1 MELYHEVAIGSP
13 QNRGLL
19 IPQDQVIDVI
29 LEHGNS
35 RAVYKSL
42 YLYDEE
48 GREYHKLRKTFKD
61 FLGKRYIGNV
71 LIDIDRGENTNEYT
85 LNKTKSVLFELEELG
100 VQKRSYHVYFSGTGY
115 HIIISGEVFNFPEG
129 TSDLPFIVKETM
141 NNLFSDI
148 DLAVYNRT
156 SIYRCANTLN
166 QKSDLYKV
174 LIDNKKIDN
183 LNSDQIM
190 IYAEKPLFSDVEP
203 IWGDGEL
210 EDKVITEVPK
220 VRVMESNAEPR
231 NIVPCVQKMY
241 KLGPEEGSRNNTLM
255 RIASHF
261 FRHGIPSE
269 AAKAALLH
277 WNNGQLRNDV
287 IIKKVEDTYRG
298 GYKYGCK
305 DVLMAKHCQTHCIH
319 YKRKDYLID
328 VKNSEDLQLEL
339 EERLETDF
347 SGRTIDLS
355 RSLGV
360 YDKDATIYPGEL
372 VTIFGST
379 GANKTALA
387 QNIVLGYN
395 AMDDQIVKEK
405 QIPTLFLSL
414 ELSGF
419 VMHRRNLQIV
429 SGADKDAVSHNY
441 KSLYNFHKEEL
452 SHIIMQSVSPTIPQ
466 IQEKIKQLQP
476 KCVVIDYIDLVD
488 VPFNRRGEYEKL
500 NFISHSLS
508 NIAVNEDII
517 IIQISQVSRDYSRN
531 QIMDLYAAK
540 GSGAIE
546 NASRKVIGI
555 TGSSDNKEKKVSL
568 FKNSDGDL
576 FDVTLEWTPSFRLK
590 RQKPETVD
598 SKVIGKKFTLVE
610 DTWQVQKNS

>member
-1 MELYHEVAIGSP
+1 MQLYHEIAIGSP
-13 QNRGLL
+13 RNRGLL
-19 IPQDQVIDVI
+19 IPESQIIDI
-29 LEHGNS
+29 LLKHGKKE
-35 RAVYKSL
+35 AVYKSL

-48 GREYHKLRKTFKD
+48 GKEYHKIKRTFKD
-61 FLGKRYIGNV
+61 FLGKRYIKNV
-71 LIDIDRGENTNEYT
+71 LIDIDKSQNTDDYT
-85 LNKTKSVLFELEELG
+85 LNKTRSVLFELEELG
-100 VQKRSYHVYFSGTGY
+100 VQQRSYQIYFSGTGY
-115 HIIISGEVFNFPEG
+115 HIEINGEVFNFPEG
-129 TSDLPFIVKETM
+129 NNDLPFIVKETM

-156 SIYRCANTLN
+156 AIYRCENTLN
-166 QKSDLYKV
+166 QKSNLYKIP
-174 LIDNKKIDN
+174 L
-183 LNSDQIM
+183 SHEQIQM
-190 IYAEKPLFSDVEP
+190 CDAEDILKNAQQQSSIALEP
-203 IWGDGEL
+203 TWGDGEL
-210 EDKVITEVPK
+210 EDKVIKEIPK
-220 VRVMESNAEPR
+220 VRILQSNAEPN

-277 WNNGQLRNDV
+277 WNGNQLQDSV
-287 IIKKVEDTYRG
+287 VIKKVEDTYKG
-298 GYKYGCK
+298 NYKYGCK
-305 DVLMAKHCQTHCIH
+305 DVLMEKHCQPNCIH
-319 YKRKDYLID
+319 YKRKDYLVD
-328 VKNSEDLQLEL
+328 VKSSDELQSELAS
-339 EERLETDF
+339 RLETDF
-347 SGRTIDLS
+347 SGRVIDLAK
-355 RSLGV
+355 LFGV
-360 YDKDATIYPGEL
+360 EDKDATIYPGEL

-395 AMDDQIVKEK
+395 AEDDEIKREAQV
-405 QIPTLFLSL
+405 PTLFLSL

-429 SGADKDAVSHNY
+429 SDTSKDDVVKNY
-441 KSLYNFHKEEL
+441 QQLYEHHKEEL
-452 SHIIMQSVSPTIPQ
+452 SHIIMQSVSPTIQQ

-488 VPFNRRGEYEKL
+488 VPYNKRGEYEKL
-500 NFISHSLS
+500 NYISHSLS

-555 TGSSDNKEKKVSL
+555 TGSSETADKRMSIY
-568 FKNSDGDL
+568 KNSDGDL
-576 FDVTLEWTPSFRLK
+576 FEVDLNWTPSFRLK
-590 RQKPETVD
+590 KKPTMYSRVL
-598 SKVIGKKFTLVE
+598 GQRFTIE
-610 DTWQVQKNS
+610 E

>member
-1 MELYHEVAIGSP
+1 MQLYHEIAIGGP
-13 QNRGLL
+13 HNRGLL
-19 IPQDQVIDVI
+19 IPEEQLIDVLI
-29 LEHGNS
+29 KHGDTQ
-35 RAVYKSL
+35 AVYKSL

-48 GREYHKLRKTFKD
+48 GLEYHKINKSFKD
-61 FLGKRYIGNV
+61 FLGKRYIKDV
-71 LIDIDRGENTNEYT
+71 LIDLDKQQNTDQHT
-85 LNKTKSVLFELEELG
+85 LNKTKSVLFELENLG
-100 VQKRSYHVYFSGTGY
+100 VQSRSYQVYFSGTGY

-129 TSDLPFIVKETM
+129 SKDLPFIVKETM
-141 NNLFSDI
+141 NNLFNDI

-156 SIYRCANTLN
+156 SIYRCENTINL
-166 QKSDLYKV
+166 KSNLYKIPLTMSQINSHKPNEILSLATRQV
-174 LIDNKKIDN
+174 KTNDN
-183 LNSDQIM
+183 
-190 IYAEKPLFSDVEP
+190 P

-210 EDKVITEVPK
+210 EDHVITEVPK
-220 VRVMESNAEPR
+220 IRIMESKAEPT

-261 FRHGIPSE
+261 FRHGIISE
-269 AAKAALLH
+269 ATKAALLH
-277 WNNGQLRNDV
+277 WNNNQLENSV
-287 IIKKVEDTYRG
+287 IIKKVEDTYKG
-298 GYKYGCK
+298 GYKYGCN
-305 DVLMAKHCQTHCIH
+305 DVLMAKHCQTNCIY
-319 YKRKDYLID
+319 YKRKDYLVD
-328 VKNSEDLQLEL
+328 VKSSEELQQEL
-339 EERLETDF
+339 AERLETDF
-347 SGRTIDLS
+347 SGRTIDLA
-355 RSLGV
+355 RLFGV
-360 YDKDATIYPGEL
+360 EGKDATIYPGEL

-395 AMDDQIVKEK
+395 SANDEIEKES

-429 SGADKDAVSHNY
+429 SGTSKDTIIKNY
-441 KSLYNFHKEEL
+441 KNLYNFHKEEL
-452 SHIIMQSVSPTIPQ
+452 SHIIMQSISPTIQQ

-488 VPFNRRGEYEKL
+488 VPFNKRGEYEKL
-500 NFISHSLS
+500 NYISHSLS

-555 TGSSDNKEKKVSL
+555 TGSSENTDKKMSIY
-568 FKNSDGDL
+568 KNSDGDL
-576 FDVTLEWTPSFRLK
+576 FEVELNWTPSFRLK
-590 RQKPETVD
+590 KKPTMF
-598 SKVIGKKFTLVE
+598 SKALGSRFTME
-610 DTWQVQKNS
+610 EEHHASN

>member
-19 IPQDQVIDVI
+19 IPQEQIIDVI
-29 LEHGNS
+29 LEHGDKY
-35 RAVYKSL
+35 AVYKSL

-48 GREYHKLRKTFKD
+48 GKEYHKLRKTFKD
-61 FLGKRYIGNV
+61 FLGKRYIRDI
-71 LIDIDRGENTNEYT
+71 LIDIDRGDNSDDYT
-85 LNKTKSVLFELEELG
+85 LNKTKGILFELEELD
-100 VQKRSYHVYFSGTGY
+100 VHKRSYNIYFSGTGY

-129 TSDLPFIVKETM
+129 TTDLPFIVKETM

-156 SIYRCANTLN
+156 SIYRCPNTLN
-166 QKSDLYKV
+166 QKSNLYKIP
-174 LIDNKKIDN
+174 LTHN
-183 LNSDQIM
+183 QINESTAKE
-190 IYAEKPLFSDVEP
+190 IHSEASKRIIIETEP

-210 EDKVITEVPK
+210 ENKIITKVPK
-220 VRVMESNAEPR
+220 IRVMESSVEPR
-231 NIVPCVQKMY
+231 NIVPCIQKMY
-241 KLGPEEGSRNNTLM
+241 KLGPEEGSRNNTMM

-261 FRHGIPSE
+261 FRHGIPSV
-269 AAKAALLH
+269 AAKAALLE
-277 WNNGQLRNDV
+277 WNSRQLRSDIV
-287 IIKKVEDTYRG
+287 LKKVEDTYRG

-305 DVLMAKHCQTHCIH
+305 DVLMHNHCQPNCIY

-328 VKNSEDLQLEL
+328 VKNSEQLQSEL
-339 EERLETDF
+339 AERLETDF
-347 SGRTIDLS
+347 SGRTIDLAK
-355 RSLGV
+355 SLGV
-360 YDKDATIYPGEL
+360 YDKDATVYPGEL

-395 AMDDQIVKEK
+395 ADHDQIIKEK

-414 ELSGF
+414 ELSGY

-429 SGADKDAVSHNY
+429 SGANKDTVMKNY
-441 KSLYNFHKEEL
+441 KSLYKYHKQEL
-452 SHIIMQSVSPTIPQ
+452 SHIIMQSISPTIPQ

-488 VPFNRRGEYEKL
+488 VPFNKRGEYEKL
-500 NFISHSLS
+500 NYISHSLS

-546 NASRKVIGI
+546 NASRKVLGI
-555 TGSSDNKEKKVSL
+555 TGSAEDAGKKVSL
-568 FKNSDGDL
+568 YKNSDGDL
-576 FDVTLEWTPSFRLK
+576 FDIELEWTPSFRLK
-590 RQKPETVD
+590 KKKPEVIH
-598 SKVIGKKFTLVE
+598 SKIMNKNFTILE
-610 DTWQVQKNS
+610 E

>member
-1 MELYHEVAIGSP
+1 MELYHEVAIGGP

-19 IPQDQVIDVI
+19 IPQEQIIDVI
-29 LEHGNS
+29 LEHGDKY
-35 RAVYKSL
+35 AVYKSL

-48 GREYHKLRKTFKD
+48 GRQYHKLRKTFKD
-61 FLGKRYIGNV
+61 FLGKRYIKNI
-71 LIDIDRGENTNEYT
+71 LIDIDRGDNTDEYT
-85 LNKTKSVLFELEELG
+85 LNKTKGVLFELEELG
-100 VQKRSYHVYFSGTGY
+100 VHKRSYRLYYSGTGY
-115 HIIISGEVFNFPEG
+115 HIEISNEVFNFPQG
-129 TSDLPFIVKETM
+129 NKDLPFIIKETM
-141 NNLFSDI
+141 NNLFGDI
-148 DLAVYNRT
+148 DLSVYNRT
-156 SIYRCANTLN
+156 SIYRCENTLN
-166 QKSDLYKV
+166 QKSNLYKIP
-174 LIDNKKIDN
+174 LDSNIIND
-183 LNSDQIM
+183 LSAEQI
-190 IYAEKPLFSDVEP
+190 IEHAAKQRHIKQEP

-220 VRVMESNAEPR
+220 VRVLQSNAEPN

-261 FRHGIPSE
+261 FRHGLPSE

-277 WNNGQLRNDV
+277 WNSGQLQDDV

-298 GYKYGCK
+298 GYKYGYK
-305 DVLMAKHCQTHCIH
+305 DVLMEKHCQPNCIY
-319 YKRKDYLID
+319 YKRKDYLVD
-328 VKNSEDLQLEL
+328 VKSSEELQGEL
-339 EERLETDF
+339 AERIETDF
-347 SGRTIDLS
+347 SGRTIDLAK
-355 RSLGV
+355 LFGV
-360 YDKDATIYPGEL
+360 NDKDATVYPGEL

-387 QNIVLGYN
+387 QNIVLGYSAEN
-395 AMDDQIVKEK
+395 DQIDKEN

-429 SGADKDAVSHNY
+429 AGASKDEVLKNY
-441 KSLYNFHKEEL
+441 QALYEHHKEEL
-452 SHIIMQSVSPTIPQ
+452 SHIIMQSVSPTIQQ

-488 VPFNRRGEYEKL
+488 VPYNKRGEYEKL
-500 NFISHSLS
+500 NYISHSLS
-508 NIAVNEDII
+508 NIAVNDDII

-555 TGSSDNKEKKVSL
+555 TGSSESADKKMSIY
-568 FKNSDGDL
+568 KNSDGDL
-576 FDVTLEWTPSFRLK
+576 FEVELNWTPSFRLK
-590 RQKPETVD
+590 KKPTVY
-598 SKVIGKKFTLVE
+598 SPALGKRFTIKE
-610 DTWQVQKNS
+610 E

>member
-1 MELYHEVAIGSP
+1 MQLYHEVAIGSP
-13 QNRGLL
+13 RNRGLL
-19 IPQDQVIDVI
+19 IPQEQIIDVI
-29 LEHGNS
+29 LEHGDKH
-35 RAVYKSL
+35 AVYKSL

-48 GREYHKLRKTFKD
+48 GRQYHKLRKTFRD
-61 FLGKRYIGNV
+61 FLGKRYIQNV
-71 LIDIDRGENTNEYT
+71 LIDIDKGDNTANYT
-85 LNKTKSVLFELEELG
+85 LNKTKGVLYELEQLY
-100 VQKRSYHVYFSGTGY
+100 VQKHSYNVYFSGTGY
-115 HIIISGEVFNFPEG
+115 HIIISGEVFNFPQG
-129 TSDLPFIVKETM
+129 NTNLPFIVKETM

-156 SIYRCANTLN
+156 SIYRCHNTLN
-166 QKSDLYKV
+166 QKSQLYKIPLTHSQV
-174 LIDNKKIDN
+174 QECTAEEIISEADK
-183 LNSDQIM
+183 QI
-190 IYAEKPLFSDVEP
+190 ILETEP

-210 EDKVITEVPK
+210 EKMVITKIPK
-220 VRVMESNAEPR
+220 IRVMDSDVEPR

-241 KLGPEEGSRNNTLM
+241 KLGPEEGSRNNTMM

-261 FRHGIPSE
+261 FRHGIPSA
-269 AAKAALLH
+269 AAKAALLE
-277 WNNGQLRNDV
+277 WNGGQLVDEL

-305 DVLMAKHCQTHCIH
+305 DELMAKYCQTHCIH

-328 VKNSEDLQLEL
+328 VKNSEELQSDLA
-339 EERLETDF
+339 ERLETDF
-347 SGRTIDLS
+347 SGRTIDLAKM
-355 RSLGV
+355 LGV
-360 YDKDATIYPGEL
+360 HNKDATVYPGEL

-395 AMDDQIVKEK
+395 AEDNQIVKEK

-429 SGADKDAVSHNY
+429 SGADKDTVMNNY
-441 KSLYNFHKEEL
+441 RSLYKYHKEEL

-466 IQEKIKQLQP
+466 IQDKIKQLQP

-488 VPFNRRGEYEKL
+488 VPYNKRGEYEKL
-500 NFISHSLS
+500 NYISHSLS

-517 IIQISQVSRDYSRN
+517 IIQISQVSREYSRN

-555 TGSSDNKEKKVSL
+555 TGSSEDAEKEVSL

-576 FDVTLEWTPSFRLK
+576 FSVKLEWTPSFRLRK
-590 RQKPETVD
+590 
-598 SKVIGKKFTLVE
+598 KVFIPNKNKQFTILE
-610 DTWQVQKNS
+610 E

>member
-13 QNRGLL
+13 RNRGLL
-19 IPQDQVIDVI
+19 IPQEQVIDVI
-29 LEHGNS
+29 LEHGDKY
-35 RAVYKSL
+35 AVYKSL

-48 GREYHKLRKTFKD
+48 GRQYHKLRKSFKD
-61 FLGKRYIGNV
+61 FLGKRYIRDV
-71 LIDIDRGENTNEYT
+71 LIDIDRGDNTDEYT
-85 LNKTKSVLFELEELG
+85 LNKTKGVLYELEELY
-100 VQKRSYHVYFSGTGY
+100 VQKRSYNVYFSGTGY

-129 TSDLPFIVKETM
+129 NTDLPFIVKETM

-156 SIYRCANTLN
+156 SIYRCHNTLN
-166 QKSDLYKV
+166 QKSGLYKIPLTHSQV
-174 LIDNKKIDN
+174 QECSSEDIISEADK
-183 LNSDQIM
+183 QI
-190 IYAEKPLFSDVEP
+190 ILETDP

-210 EDKVITEVPK
+210 EKQVITKIPSI
-220 VRVMESNAEPR
+220 RVMDSNVEPR

-241 KLGPEEGSRNNTLM
+241 KLGPEEGTRNNTMM

-261 FRHGIPSE
+261 FRHGIPSS
-269 AAKAALLH
+269 ATKAALLE
-277 WNNGQLRNDV
+277 WNGGQLRDE
-287 IIKKVEDTYRG
+287 IIIRKVEDTYRG

-305 DVLMAKHCQTHCIH
+305 DELMAKYCQTNCIH

-328 VKNSEDLQLEL
+328 VKNSEELQSDLA
-339 EERLETDF
+339 ERLETDF
-347 SGRTIDLS
+347 SGRTIDLAKM
-355 RSLGV
+355 LGV
-360 YDKDATIYPGEL
+360 HNKDATVYPGEL

-395 AMDDQIVKEK
+395 AEHNLIVKEK

-429 SGADKDAVSHNY
+429 SGADKDTVVNNY
-441 KSLYNFHKEEL
+441 KSLYAYHKEEL

-466 IQEKIKQLQP
+466 IQDKIKQLQP

-488 VPFNRRGEYEKL
+488 VPYNKKGEYEKL
-500 NFISHSLS
+500 NYISHSLS

-555 TGSSDNKEKKVSL
+555 TGSSDETEKRVSL

-576 FDVTLEWTPSFRLK
+576 FDVKLEWTPSFRL
-590 RQKPETVD
+590 RRLAP
-598 SKVIGKKFTLVE
+598 KVISKDKQFTILE
-610 DTWQVQKNS
+610 E

>member
-13 QNRGLL
+13 QQRGLL
-19 IPQDQVIDVI
+19 IPQEQIIDVI
-29 LEHGNS
+29 LEHGEKY
-35 RAVYKSL
+35 AIYKSL

-48 GREYHKLRKTFKD
+48 GRQYHKLRKTFKD
-61 FLGKRYIGNV
+61 FLGKRYIKDV
-71 LIDIDRGENTNEYT
+71 LIDIDKGDNTDEYT
-85 LNKTKSVLFELEELG
+85 LNKTKGVLFELEELG
-100 VQKRSYHVYFSGTGY
+100 VQKRSYNIFFSGTGY
-115 HIIISGEVFNFPEG
+115 HIIISGECFNFPEG

-156 SIYRCANTLN
+156 SIYRCETTLN
-166 QKSDLYKV
+166 PKSGLYKIP
-174 LIDNKKIDN
+174 LTNEEISKYNSEEILELATNQIDIN
-183 LNSDQIM
+183 M
-190 IYAEKPLFSDVEP
+190 EP

-210 EDKVITEVPK
+210 EKRIVIEVPK
-220 VRVMESNAEPR
+220 IRVMESNVEPR

-241 KLGPEEGSRNNTLM
+241 KLGPEEGSRNNTMM

-261 FRHGIPSE
+261 FRHGIPSA
-269 AAKAALLH
+269 AAKASLLE
-277 WNNGQLRNDV
+277 WNNGQLRNDI

-305 DVLMAKHCQTHCIH
+305 DVLMAKYCQTNCIY

-328 VKNSEDLQLEL
+328 VKNSEELQSEL
-339 EERLETDF
+339 AERLATDF
-347 SGRTIDLS
+347 SGRTIDLAK
-355 RSLGV
+355 SLGV
-360 YDKDATIYPGEL
+360 HDKDATVYPGEL

-395 AMDDQIVKEK
+395 AEHDQIVKEK

-429 SGADKDAVSHNY
+429 SGANKDTVMTNY
-441 KSLYNFHKEEL
+441 KSLYEYHKEDL

-466 IQEKIKQLQP
+466 IQDKIKQLQP

-500 NFISHSLS
+500 NYISHSLS

-555 TGSSDNKEKKVSL
+555 TGSSDDIGKKVSL

-576 FDVTLEWTPSFRLK
+576 FDVKLEWTPSFRLK
-590 RQKPETVD
+590 RQKAEEVPT
-598 SKVIGKKFTLVE
+598 KPMNKKFTIVE
-610 DTWQVQKNS
+610 E

>member
-1 MELYHEVAIGSP
+1 MQLYHEVAIGSP
-13 QNRGLL
+13 RNRGLL
-19 IPQDQVIDVI
+19 LPKEQLIDVI
-29 LEHGNS
+29 LKYGNKQ
-35 RAVYKSL
+35 AVYKSL

-48 GREYHKLRKTFKD
+48 GKKYHNLRKTFKD
-61 FLGKRYIGNV
+61 FLGKRYINDI
-71 LIDIDRGENTNEYT
+71 LIDIDKGQNTDKYT
-85 LNKTKSVLFELEELG
+85 LNKTRGIIFELEELG
-100 VQKRSYHVYFSGTGY
+100 VQQRSYSVYFSGTGY
-115 HIIISGEVFNFPEG
+115 HIIISGEVFNFNQGDE
-129 TSDLPFIVKETM
+129 DLPFIVKETM
-141 NNLFSDI
+141 NNLFTDI
-148 DLAVYNRT
+148 DLSVYNRT
-156 SIYRCANTLN
+156 SIYRCSMTLN
-166 QKSDLYKV
+166 QKSELF
-174 LIDNKKIDN
+174 KIPLTHDEVQS
-183 LNSDQIM
+183 LRPEEILM
-190 IYAEKPLFSDVEP
+190 KAENQVSIESKP

-210 EDKVITEVPK
+210 EDNIIKEVPK
-220 VRVMESNAEPR
+220 IRIMESNNEPS

-269 AAKAALLH
+269 AAKAALIH
-277 WNNGQLRNDV
+277 WNGEELENSV
-287 IIKKVEDTYRG
+287 IIKKVEDTYKG
-298 GYKYGCK
+298 GYKYGCN
-305 DVLMAKHCQTHCIH
+305 DELMAKHCQTNCIH
-319 YKRKDYLID
+319 YKRKDYLVD
-328 VKNSEDLQLEL
+328 VKNSEELQTDL

-347 SGRTIDLS
+347 SGRTIDLAE
-355 RSLGV
+355 LFGIH
-360 YDKDATIYPGEL
+360 DKDATIYPGEL

-395 AMDDQIVKEK
+395 AHQDHISKEN

-429 SGADKDAVSHNY
+429 SGASKKDVIKSY
-441 KSLYNFHKEEL
+441 KQLYRYHKDEL
-452 SHIIMQSVSPTIPQ
+452 SHIVMQSISPTIPQ

-476 KCVVIDYIDLVD
+476 KCVVIDYVDLVE
-488 VPFNRRGEYEKL
+488 VPFNKRGEYEKL
-500 NFISHSLS
+500 NYISHSLS

-555 TGSSDNKEKKVSL
+555 TGSSENTDKKMSIY
-568 FKNSDGDL
+568 KNSDGDL
-576 FDVTLEWTPSFRLK
+576 FEVALNWTPSFRLK
-590 RQKPETVD
+590 KKPSVH
-598 SKVIGKKFTLVE
+598 SRALGRSFTIVE
-610 DTWQVQKNS
+610 E

>member
-1 MELYHEVAIGSP
+1 VELYHEVAIGSP
-13 QNRGLL
+13 QQRGLL
-19 IPQDQVIDVI
+19 IPQEQIIDVI
-29 LEHGNS
+29 LEHGQNH
-35 RAVYKSL
+35 AIYKSL

-48 GREYHKLRKTFKD
+48 GRQYHKLRKTFKD
-61 FLGKRYIGNV
+61 FLGKRYIKDV
-71 LIDIDRGENTNEYT
+71 LIDIDRADNTDEYT

-100 VQKRSYHVYFSGTGY
+100 VQKRSYNIYFSGTGY

-141 NNLFSDI
+141 NNLFSEI

-156 SIYRCANTLN
+156 SIYRCEATLN
-166 QKSDLYKV
+166 PKSGLF
-174 LIDNKKIDN
+174 KIPLTHDEIST
-183 LNSDQIM
+183 LSAQEIISKAKDQI
-190 IYAEKPLFSDVEP
+190 LLQGEP

-210 EDKVITEVPK
+210 ENKVITEIPK
-220 VRVMESNAEPR
+220 IRIMESNVEPR

-241 KLGPEEGSRNNTLM
+241 KLGPEEGSRNNTMM

-261 FRHGIPSE
+261 FRHGIPS
-269 AAKAALLH
+269 AACKAALLE
-277 WNNGQLRNDV
+277 WNNGQLRSDV

-305 DVLMAKHCQTHCIH
+305 DVLMAKYCQTHCIH

-328 VKNSEDLQLEL
+328 VKNSEELQSEL
-339 EERLETDF
+339 AERLETDF
-347 SGRTIDLS
+347 SGRTIDLAK
-355 RSLGV
+355 SLGV
-360 YDKDATIYPGEL
+360 HDKDATVYPGEL

-395 AMDDQIVKEK
+395 AEYDQIVKEK

-429 SGADKDAVSHNY
+429 SGANKDTVMNNY
-441 KSLYNFHKEEL
+441 KSLYEYHKEEL

-466 IQEKIKQLQP
+466 IQDKIKQLQP

-488 VPFNRRGEYEKL
+488 VPFNKRGEYEKL
-500 NFISHSLS
+500 NYISHSLS

-555 TGSSDNKEKKVSL
+555 TGSSDDTGKKVSL

-576 FDVTLEWTPSFRLK
+576 FDVKLEWTPSFRLK
-590 RQKPETVD
+590 RQEPEKVHTKPVN
-598 SKVIGKKFTLVE
+598 KKFTIVE
-610 DTWQVQKNS
+610 E

>member
-1 MELYHEVAIGSP
+1 MQLYHEIAIGSP
-13 QNRGLL
+13 RNRGLL
-19 IPQDQVIDVI
+19 IPESQIIDI
-29 LEHGNS
+29 LLKHGKKE
-35 RAVYKSL
+35 AVYKSL

-48 GREYHKLRKTFKD
+48 GKEYHKIKRTFKD
-61 FLGKRYIGNV
+61 FLGKRYIKNV
-71 LIDIDRGENTNEYT
+71 LIDIDKGQNTDDYT
-85 LNKTKSVLFELEELG
+85 LNKTRSVLFELEELG
-100 VQKRSYHVYFSGTGY
+100 VQQRSYQIYFSGTGY
-115 HIIISGEVFNFPEG
+115 HIEINGEVFNFPEG
-129 TSDLPFIVKETM
+129 NNDLPFIVKETM

-156 SIYRCANTLN
+156 AIYRCENTLN
-166 QKSDLYKV
+166 QKSNLYKIP
-174 LIDNKKIDN
+174 L
-183 LNSDQIM
+183 SHEQIQM
-190 IYAEKPLFSDVEP
+190 CDAKDILKNAQQQSSIALEP
-203 IWGDGEL
+203 TWGDGEL
-210 EDKVITEVPK
+210 EDKVIKEIPK
-220 VRVMESNAEPR
+220 VRILQSNAEPN

-277 WNNGQLRNDV
+277 WNGNQLQDSV
-287 IIKKVEDTYRG
+287 VIKKVEDTYKG
-298 GYKYGCK
+298 NYKYGCK
-305 DVLMAKHCQTHCIH
+305 DVLMEKHCQPNCIH
-319 YKRKDYLID
+319 YKRKDYLVD
-328 VKNSEDLQLEL
+328 VKSSDELQSELAS
-339 EERLETDF
+339 RLETDF
-347 SGRTIDLS
+347 SGRVIDLAK
-355 RSLGV
+355 LFGV
-360 YDKDATIYPGEL
+360 EDKDATIYPGEL

-395 AMDDQIVKEK
+395 AEDDEIKREAQV
-405 QIPTLFLSL
+405 PTLFLSL

-429 SGADKDAVSHNY
+429 SDTSKDDVVKNY
-441 KSLYNFHKEEL
+441 QQLYEHHKEEL
-452 SHIIMQSVSPTIPQ
+452 SHIIMQSVSPTIQQ

-488 VPFNRRGEYEKL
+488 VPYNKRGEYEKL
-500 NFISHSLS
+500 NYISHSLS

-555 TGSSDNKEKKVSL
+555 TGSSETADKRMSIY
-568 FKNSDGDL
+568 KNSDGDL
-576 FDVTLEWTPSFRLK
+576 FEVDLNWTPSFRLK
-590 RQKPETVD
+590 KKPTMYSRVL
-598 SKVIGKKFTLVE
+598 GQRFTIE
-610 DTWQVQKNS
+610 E

>member
-1 MELYHEVAIGSP
+1 MQLYHEMAIGGP
-13 QNRGLL
+13 RNRGLL
-19 IPQDQVIDVI
+19 VPEEQIIDVI
-29 LEHGNS
+29 LEHGNTQ
-35 RAVYKSL
+35 AVYQSV

-48 GREYHKLRKTFKD
+48 GRQYHKLRKTFKD
-61 FLGKRYIGNV
+61 FLGKRYINDV
-71 LIDIDRGENTNEYT
+71 IIDIDKGQNTDEYT
-85 LNKTKSVLFELEELG
+85 LNKTRGFLFELENLG
-100 VQKRSYHVYFSGTGY
+100 VQHRSYNIYFSGTGY
-115 HIIISGEVFNFPEG
+115 HIIISGEVFNFNQG
-129 TSDLPFIVKETM
+129 DSDLPFIVKETM
-141 NNLFSDI
+141 NNLFSEI
-148 DLAVYNRT
+148 DLSVYNRT
-156 SIYRCANTLN
+156 AIYRCPNTLN
-166 QKSDLYKV
+166 QKSNLYKIP
-174 LIDNKKIDN
+174 LTYEQI
-183 LNSDQIM
+183 NS
-190 IYAEKPLFSDVEP
+190 SDYQTIKRKAQEQVILETDP

-210 EDKVITEVPK
+210 EDRIIKEVPK
-220 VRVMESNAEPR
+220 VRVMDSSTEPK

-241 KLGPEEGSRNNTLM
+241 KLGPEDGSRNNTLM

-277 WNNGQLRNDV
+277 WNGGQLEDGV

-305 DVLMAKHCQTHCIH
+305 DELMAKHCQTHCIH

-328 VKNSEDLQLEL
+328 VKNSEELQSDLA
-339 EERLETDF
+339 ERLETDF
-347 SGRTIDLS
+347 SGRTIDLAK
-355 RSLGV
+355 LFGIH
-360 YDKDATIYPGEL
+360 DKDATIYPGEL

-387 QNIVLGYN
+387 QNIILGYN
-395 AMDDQIVKEK
+395 ADKDEILREN

-429 SGADKDAVSHNY
+429 SGASKDDVIKNFKA
-441 KSLYNFHKEEL
+441 LYNYHKEEL

-476 KCVVIDYIDLVD
+476 KCVVVDYIDLVD
-488 VPFNRRGEYEKL
+488 VPFNKKGEYEKL
-500 NFISHSLS
+500 NYISHSLS

-555 TGSSDNKEKKVSL
+555 TGSSENTDKKMSIY
-568 FKNSDGDL
+568 KNSDGDL
-576 FDVTLEWTPSFRLK
+576 FDVELNWTPSFRLK
-590 RQKPETVD
+590 KKTKTVYSETM
-598 SKVIGKKFTLVE
+598 KKHFQIVE
-610 DTWQVQKNS
+610 D

>member
-13 QNRGLL
+13 RNRGLL
-19 IPQDQVIDVI
+19 IPQEQVIDVI
-29 LEHGNS
+29 LENGKDYP
-35 RAVYKSL
+35 VYKSL
-42 YLYDEE
+42 YLYDDE
-48 GREYHKLRKTFKD
+48 GRQYHKLRKTFKD
-61 FLGKRYIGNV
+61 FLGKRYIKDV
-71 LIDIDRGENTNEYT
+71 LIDIDRGDNSDDYT
-85 LNKTKSVLFELEELG
+85 LNKTKSILFELEELD
-100 VQKRSYHVYFSGTGY
+100 VHRHSYNIYFSGTGY
-115 HIIISGEVFNFPEG
+115 HIIISGEVFNFPDG
-129 TSDLPFIVKETM
+129 NPNLPFVVKETM
-141 NNLFSDI
+141 NNLFSEI

-156 SIYRCANTLN
+156 SIYRCPNTLN
-166 QKSDLYKV
+166 QKSNLYKIPLTHEQV
-174 LIDNKKIDN
+174 NKLKAE
-183 LNSDQIM
+183 QIH
-190 IYAEKPLFSDVEP
+190 IKASKQVILDTDP

-210 EDKVITEVPK
+210 ENKLITKVPEI
-220 VRVMESNAEPR
+220 RVMESNVEPR

-241 KLGPEEGSRNNTLM
+241 KLGPQEGTRNNTMM

-261 FRHGIPSE
+261 FRHGIPSV
-269 AAKAALLH
+269 ATKAALLE
-277 WNNGQLRNDV
+277 WNNGQLRNDI

-305 DVLMAKHCQTHCIH
+305 DVLMAKYCQTNCI
-319 YKRKDYLID
+319 YYRRKDYLID
-328 VKNSEDLQLEL
+328 VKNSEELQSEL
-339 EERLETDF
+339 AERIETDF
-347 SGRTIDLS
+347 SGRTIDLAK
-355 RSLGV
+355 SLGV

-395 AMDDQIVKEK
+395 ADHDQIIKEK

-414 ELSGF
+414 ELSGY

-429 SGADKDAVSHNY
+429 SGVNKDTVMKNY
-441 KSLYNFHKEEL
+441 KSLYEFHKKEL
-452 SHIIMQSVSPTIPQ
+452 SHIIMQSISPTIPQ

-488 VPFNRRGEYEKL
+488 VPFNKRGEYEKL
-500 NFISHSLS
+500 NYISHSLS

-555 TGSSDNKEKKVSL
+555 TGSADNVEKQVSL
-568 FKNSDGDL
+568 YKNNDGDL
-576 FDVTLEWTPSFRLK
+576 FDVMLEWTPSFRLK
-590 RQKPETVD
+590 KKKPVMIH
-598 SKVIGKKFTLVE
+598 SNIMNKRFTIVE
-610 DTWQVQKNS
+610 E

>member
-1 MELYHEVAIGSP
+1 
-13 QNRGLL
+13 
-19 IPQDQVIDVI
+19 
-29 LEHGNS
+29 
-35 RAVYKSL
+35 
-42 YLYDEE
+42 
-48 GREYHKLRKTFKD
+48 
-61 FLGKRYIGNV
+61 
-71 LIDIDRGENTNEYT
+71 
-85 LNKTKSVLFELEELG
+85 LFELEELG
-100 VQKRSYHVYFSGTGY
+100 VQKRSYQIYYSGTGY
-115 HIIISGEVFNFPEG
+115 HIEISEEVFNFPQG

-141 NNLFSDI
+141 NNLFGDV
-148 DLAVYNRT
+148 DLSVYNRT
-156 SIYRCANTLN
+156 SIYRCENTLN
-166 QKSDLYKV
+166 QKSNLYKIP
-174 LIDNKKIDN
+174 LTNSQLSRNKAEEIKDKARN
-183 LNSDQIM
+183 QVKLNR
-190 IYAEKPLFSDVEP
+190 EP

-220 VRVMESNAEPR
+220 VRVLQSNAEPT

-277 WNNGQLRNDV
+277 WNNGQLEDAV
-287 IIKKVEDTYRG
+287 IIKKVEDTYSG

-305 DVLMAKHCQTHCIH
+305 DVLMEKHCQPNCIH
-319 YKRKDYLID
+319 YKRKDYLVD
-328 VKNSEDLQLEL
+328 VKSSDELQTEL
-339 EERLETDF
+339 ASRLETDF
-347 SGRTIDLS
+347 SGRVIDLAK
-355 RSLGV
+355 LFGV
-360 YDKDATIYPGEL
+360 EDKDATVYPGEL

-395 AMDDQIVKEK
+395 AEDDEIKKEA

-429 SGADKDAVSHNY
+429 SGTSKDEVVKNY
-441 KSLYNFHKEEL
+441 QELYEYHKEEL
-452 SHIIMQSVSPTIPQ
+452 SHIIMQSISPTIQQ

-488 VPFNRRGEYEKL
+488 VPYNKRGEYEKL
-500 NFISHSLS
+500 NYISHSLS

-517 IIQISQVSRDYSRN
+517 IVQISQVSRDYSRN

-555 TGSSDNKEKKVSL
+555 TGSSETADKKMSIY
-568 FKNSDGDL
+568 KNSDGDL
-576 FDVTLEWTPSFRLK
+576 FEVELNWTPSFRLK
-590 RQKPETVD
+590 KKPTVY
-598 SKVIGKKFTLVE
+598 SKVLGKRFTIQE
-610 DTWQVQKNS
+610 

>member
-1 MELYHEVAIGSP
+1 MQLYHEIAIGSP
-13 QNRGLL
+13 RNRGLL
-19 IPQDQVIDVI
+19 IPESQIIDI
-29 LEHGNS
+29 LLKHGKKE
-35 RAVYKSL
+35 AVYKSL

-48 GREYHKLRKTFKD
+48 GKEYHKIKRTFKD
-61 FLGKRYIGNV
+61 FLGKRYIKSV
-71 LIDIDRGENTNEYT
+71 LIDIDKGQNTDDYT
-85 LNKTKSVLFELEELG
+85 LNKTRSVLFELEELG
-100 VQKRSYHVYFSGTGY
+100 VQQRSYQIYFSGTGY
-115 HIIISGEVFNFPEG
+115 HIEINGEVFNFPEG
-129 TSDLPFIVKETM
+129 NNDLPFIVKETM
-141 NNLFSDI
+141 NNLFNDV
-148 DLAVYNRT
+148 DLSVYNRT
-156 SIYRCANTLN
+156 AIYRCENTLN
-166 QKSDLYKV
+166 QKSNLYKIP
-174 LIDNKKIDN
+174 L
-183 LNSDQIM
+183 SHEQIQM
-190 IYAEKPLFSDVEP
+190 CDAEDILKNAQQQSSIALEP
-203 IWGDGEL
+203 TWGDGEL
-210 EDKVITEVPK
+210 EDKVIKEIPK
-220 VRVMESNAEPR
+220 VRILQSNAEPN

-277 WNNGQLRNDV
+277 WNGNQLQDSV
-287 IIKKVEDTYRG
+287 VIKKVEDTYKG
-298 GYKYGCK
+298 NYKYGCK
-305 DVLMAKHCQTHCIH
+305 DVLMEKHCQPNCIH
-319 YKRKDYLID
+319 YKRKDYLVD
-328 VKNSEDLQLEL
+328 VKSSDELQSELAS
-339 EERLETDF
+339 RLETDF
-347 SGRTIDLS
+347 SGRVIDLAK
-355 RSLGV
+355 LFGV
-360 YDKDATIYPGEL
+360 EDKDATVYPGEL

-395 AMDDQIVKEK
+395 AEDDEIKREA

-429 SGADKDAVSHNY
+429 SDTSKDDVVKNY
-441 KSLYNFHKEEL
+441 QQLYEHHKEEL
-452 SHIIMQSVSPTIPQ
+452 SHIIMQSVSPTIQQ

-488 VPFNRRGEYEKL
+488 VPYNKRGEYEKL
-500 NFISHSLS
+500 NYISHSLS

-555 TGSSDNKEKKVSL
+555 TGSSETTDKRMSIY
-568 FKNSDGDL
+568 KNSDGDL
-576 FDVTLEWTPSFRLK
+576 FEVDLNWTPSFRLK
-590 RQKPETVD
+590 KKPTMY
-598 SKVIGKKFTLVE
+598 SQILGRRFTIE
-610 DTWQVQKNS
+610 E

>member
-1 MELYHEVAIGSP
+1 VELYHEVAIGSP
-13 QNRGLL
+13 RNRGLL
-19 IPQDQVIDVI
+19 IPQEEVIDVI
-29 LEHGNS
+29 LKHGNKY
-35 RAVYKSL
+35 AVYKSL

-48 GREYHKLRKTFKD
+48 GKKYHNLRKTFKD
-61 FLGKRYIGNV
+61 FLGKRYIKDV
-71 LIDIDRGENTNEYT
+71 LIDIDRGDNSDEYT
-85 LNKTKSVLFELEELG
+85 LNKTRSILFELEELD
-100 VQKRSYHVYFSGTGY
+100 VHRHSYNIYFSGTGY
-115 HIIISGEVFNFPEG
+115 HIIISDEVFNFPKG
-129 TSDLPFIVKETM
+129 NIDLPFIVKETM
-141 NNLFSDI
+141 NNLFSEI

-156 SIYRCANTLN
+156 SIYRCPNTLN
-166 QKSDLYKV
+166 QKSNLYKIP
-174 LIDNKKIDN
+174 LTHN
-183 LNSDQIM
+183 QINEST
-190 IYAEKPLFSDVEP
+190 AEEIHIEASKQIIIETDP

-210 EDKVITEVPK
+210 EDKLITDVPEI
-220 VRVMESNAEPR
+220 RIMESNVEPR
-231 NIVPCVQKMY
+231 NVVPCVQKMY
-241 KLGPEEGSRNNTLM
+241 RLGPEEGSRNNTMM

-261 FRHGIPSE
+261 FRHGIPSV
-269 AAKAALLH
+269 AAKAALLE
-277 WNNGQLRNDV
+277 WNNGQLRSDI

-305 DVLMAKHCQTHCIH
+305 DVLMAKHCQTNCIY

-328 VKNSEDLQLEL
+328 VKNSEELQSEL
-339 EERLETDF
+339 AERIETDF
-347 SGRTIDLS
+347 SGRTIDLAK
-355 RSLGV
+355 SLGE
-360 YDKDATIYPGEL
+360 YNKDATIYPGEL

-395 AMDDQIVKEK
+395 ADHDQIIKEK

-414 ELSGF
+414 ELSGY

-429 SGADKDAVSHNY
+429 SGANKDTVMQNY
-441 KSLYNFHKEEL
+441 KSLYKFHKEEL

-476 KCVVIDYIDLVD
+476 KCVVIDYIDLVE
-488 VPFNRRGEYEKL
+488 VPFNKRGEYEKL
-500 NFISHSLS
+500 NYISHSLS

-555 TGSSDNKEKKVSL
+555 TGSADNAEKKVSL
-568 FKNSDGDL
+568 YKNSDADL
-576 FDVTLEWTPSFRLK
+576 FEAELEWTPSFRLK
-590 RQKPETVD
+590 RKKPEVIH
-598 SKVIGKKFTLVE
+598 SKIMSKNFTMVE
-610 DTWQVQKNS
+610 D

>member
-1 MELYHEVAIGSP
+1 MQLYHEIAIGSP
-13 QNRGLL
+13 RNRGLL
-19 IPQDQVIDVI
+19 IPKEQLIDI
-29 LEHGNS
+29 LLSDGKKQ
-35 RAVYKSL
+35 AIYKSL

-48 GREYHKLRKTFKD
+48 GKNYHKIKRTFKD
-61 FLGKRYIGNV
+61 FLGKRYINNV
-71 LIDIDRGENTNEYT
+71 LIDIDKGQNTDDYT

-100 VQKRSYHVYFSGTGY
+100 VQKRSYQIYYSGTGY
-115 HIIISGEVFNFPEG
+115 HIEISNEVFNFPQG

-141 NNLFSDI
+141 NNLFGDV
-148 DLAVYNRT
+148 DLSVYNRT
-156 SIYRCANTLN
+156 SIYRCENTLN
-166 QKSDLYKV
+166 QKSNLYKIPLTTTQLSKYKAEEIKDKARNQV
-174 LIDNKKIDN
+174 K
-183 LNSDQIM
+183 LNR
-190 IYAEKPLFSDVEP
+190 EP

-210 EDKVITEVPK
+210 ENKVIKEVPK
-220 VRVMESNAEPR
+220 VRVLQSNAEPT

-277 WNNGQLRNDV
+277 WNSGQLEDAV
-287 IIKKVEDTYRG
+287 IIKKVEDTYSG

-305 DVLMAKHCQTHCIH
+305 DVLMEKHCQPNCIH
-319 YKRKDYLID
+319 YKRKDYLVD
-328 VKNSEDLQLEL
+328 VKSSDELQTEL
-339 EERLETDF
+339 ASRLETDF
-347 SGRTIDLS
+347 SGRVIDLAK
-355 RSLGV
+355 LFGV
-360 YDKDATIYPGEL
+360 EDKDATIYPGEL

-395 AMDDQIVKEK
+395 AEDDEIKKEA
-405 QIPTLFLSL
+405 QVPTLFLSL

-429 SGADKDAVSHNY
+429 SGTSKDEVVKNY
-441 KSLYNFHKEEL
+441 QQLYEYHKEEL
-452 SHIIMQSVSPTIPQ
+452 SHIIMQSISPTIQQ
-466 IQEKIKQLQP
+466 IQDKIKQLQP

-488 VPFNRRGEYEKL
+488 VPYNKRGEYEKL
-500 NFISHSLS
+500 NYISHSLS

-555 TGSSDNKEKKVSL
+555 TGSSETADKKMSIY
-568 FKNSDGDL
+568 KNSDGDL
-576 FDVTLEWTPSFRLK
+576 FEVDLQWTPSFRLK
-590 RQKPETVD
+590 KKPTMY
-598 SKVIGKKFTLVE
+598 SKVLGARFTIQE
-610 DTWQVQKNS
+610 

>member
-13 QNRGLL
+13 RNRGLL
-19 IPQDQVIDVI
+19 IPQEQVIDVI
-29 LEHGNS
+29 LEHGNKYP
-35 RAVYKSL
+35 VYKSL

-48 GREYHKLRKTFKD
+48 GRQYHKLRKTFKD
-61 FLGKRYIGNV
+61 FLGKRYIKDI
-71 LIDIDRGENTNEYT
+71 LIDIDKGDNSDEYT

-100 VQKRSYHVYFSGTGY
+100 VHKRSYNIYFSGTGY

-141 NNLFSDI
+141 NNLFSEI

-156 SIYRCANTLN
+156 SIYRCTATIN
-166 QKSDLYKV
+166 QKSNLYKIPLTHNQV
-174 LIDNKKIDN
+174 NN
-183 LNSDQIM
+183 LKAEEIFSKAQKQI
-190 IYAEKPLFSDVEP
+190 ILQREP

-210 EDKVITEVPK
+210 EKQVITKIPK
-220 VRVMESNAEPR
+220 IRIMESNVEPR

-241 KLGPEEGSRNNTLM
+241 KLGPEEGSRNNTMM

-261 FRHGIPSE
+261 FRHGIPSA
-269 AAKAALLH
+269 AAKASLLE
-277 WNNGQLRNDV
+277 WNNGQLRSD
-287 IIKKVEDTYRG
+287 IILKKVEDTYRG

-305 DVLMAKHCQTHCIH
+305 DVLMAKFCQTNCIY

-328 VKNSEDLQLEL
+328 VKNSEELQADL

-347 SGRTIDLS
+347 SGRTIDLAK
-355 RSLGV
+355 LFGV
-360 YDKDATIYPGEL
+360 HNKDATVYPGEL

-395 AMDDQIVKEK
+395 ADLDQIIKEK
-405 QIPTLFLSL
+405 QLPTLFLSL

-429 SGADKDAVSHNY
+429 SGASKDTVMDNY
-441 KSLYNFHKEEL
+441 KSLYKYHKEEL
-452 SHIIMQSVSPTIPQ
+452 SHIIMQSISPTIPQ

-488 VPFNRRGEYEKL
+488 VPFNKRGEYEKL
-500 NFISHSLS
+500 NYISHSLS

-555 TGSSDNKEKKVSL
+555 TGSAEETEKEVSIY
-568 FKNSDGDL
+568 KNSDGDL
-576 FDVTLEWTPSFRLK
+576 FDVKLEWTPSFRLK
-590 RQKPETVD
+590 KKQPEIIH
-598 SKVIGKKFTLVE
+598 SKVMNRQFTIVE
-610 DTWQVQKNS
+610 

>member
-1 MELYHEVAIGSP
+1 VQLYHEIAIGSP
-13 QNRGLL
+13 RNRGLL
-19 IPQDQVIDVI
+19 IPEEQVIDV
-29 LEHGNS
+29 LLKKGRNE
-35 RAVYKSL
+35 AVYKSL

-48 GREYHKLRKTFKD
+48 GKEYHKIKKTFKD
-61 FLGKRYIGNV
+61 FLGKRYIRNV
-71 LIDIDRGENTNEYT
+71 LIDIDKSQNTDDYT

-100 VQKRSYHVYFSGTGY
+100 VQQRSYQIYFSGTGY
-115 HIIISGEVFNFPEG
+115 HIEISEEVFNYPQG
-129 TSDLPFIVKETM
+129 DNDLPFIVKETM

-156 SIYRCANTLN
+156 SIYRCENTLN
-166 QKSDLYKV
+166 QKSNLYKIP
-174 LIDNKKIDN
+174 LSHEQ
-183 LNSDQIM
+183 LQICTAQDIM
-190 IYAEKPLFSDVEP
+190 KNAQSQSSIALDP

-210 EDKVITEVPK
+210 EDKVIREIPK
-220 VRVMESNAEPR
+220 VRILQSNAEPT

-277 WNNGQLRNDV
+277 WNNNQLQDSV
-287 IIKKVEDTYRG
+287 IIKKVEDTYSG

-305 DVLMAKHCQTHCIH
+305 DVLMEKHCQPNCIH
-319 YKRKDYLID
+319 YKRKDYLVD
-328 VKNSEDLQLEL
+328 VKSSDELQTEL
-339 EERLETDF
+339 ASRLETDF
-347 SGRTIDLS
+347 SGRVIDLAK
-355 RSLGV
+355 LFGV
-360 YDKDATIYPGEL
+360 EDKDATIYPGEL

-395 AMDDQIVKEK
+395 AEDDEIKREAQV
-405 QIPTLFLSL
+405 PTLFLSL

-429 SGADKDAVSHNY
+429 SGTSKDEVVKNY
-441 KSLYNFHKEEL
+441 QKLYEYHKEEL
-452 SHIIMQSVSPTIPQ
+452 SHIIMQSVSPTIQQ

-488 VPFNRRGEYEKL
+488 VPYNKRGEYEKL
-500 NFISHSLS
+500 NYISHSLS
-508 NIAVNEDII
+508 NIAVNDDII

-555 TGSSDNKEKKVSL
+555 TGSSETADKKMSIY
-568 FKNSDGDL
+568 KNSDGDL
-576 FDVTLEWTPSFRLK
+576 FEVELQWTPSFRLK
-590 RQKPETVD
+590 KKPTMY
-598 SKVIGKKFTLVE
+598 SHALGGRFTIQE
-610 DTWQVQKNS
+610 

>member
-1 MELYHEVAIGSP
+1 MQLYHEIAISSP
-13 QNRGLL
+13 RNRGLL
-19 IPQDQVIDVI
+19 VPEKQLIDI
-29 LEHGNS
+29 LLSEGKKQ
-35 RAVYKSL
+35 AVYKSL

-48 GREYHKLRKTFKD
+48 GKEYHKIKRTFKD
-61 FLGKRYIGNV
+61 FLGKRYIKDV
-71 LIDIDRGENTNEYT
+71 LIDIDKGQNTDDYT
-85 LNKTKSVLFELEELG
+85 LNKTKGVLFELEELG
-100 VQKRSYHVYFSGTGY
+100 VHKRSYRLYYSGTGY
-115 HIIISGEVFNFPEG
+115 HIEISNEVFNFPQG
-129 TSDLPFIVKETM
+129 NKDLPFIIKETM
-141 NNLFSDI
+141 NNLFGDI
-148 DLAVYNRT
+148 DLSVYNRT
-156 SIYRCANTLN
+156 SIYRCENTLN
-166 QKSDLYKV
+166 QKSNLYKIP
-174 LIDNKKIDN
+174 LDSNIIND
-183 LNSDQIM
+183 LSAEQI
-190 IYAEKPLFSDVEP
+190 IEHAAKQRHIKQEP

-220 VRVMESNAEPR
+220 VRVLQSNAEPN

-261 FRHGIPSE
+261 FRHGLPSE

-277 WNNGQLRNDV
+277 WNSGQLQDDV

-305 DVLMAKHCQTHCIH
+305 DVLMEKHCQPNCIY
-319 YKRKDYLID
+319 YKRKDYLVD
-328 VKNSEDLQLEL
+328 VKSSEELQGEL
-339 EERLETDF
+339 AERIETDF
-347 SGRTIDLS
+347 SGRTIDLAK
-355 RSLGV
+355 LFGV
-360 YDKDATIYPGEL
+360 NDKDATVYPGEL

-387 QNIVLGYN
+387 QNIVLGYSAEN
-395 AMDDQIVKEK
+395 DQIDKEN

-429 SGADKDAVSHNY
+429 AGASKDEVLKNY
-441 KSLYNFHKEEL
+441 QALYEHHKEEL
-452 SHIIMQSVSPTIPQ
+452 SHIIMQSVSPTIQQ

-488 VPFNRRGEYEKL
+488 VPYNKRGEYEKL
-500 NFISHSLS
+500 NYISHSLS
-508 NIAVNEDII
+508 NIAVNDDII

-555 TGSSDNKEKKVSL
+555 TGSSESADKKMSIY
-568 FKNSDGDL
+568 KNSDGDL
-576 FDVTLEWTPSFRLK
+576 FEVELNWTPSFRLK
-590 RQKPETVD
+590 KKPTVY
-598 SKVIGKKFTLVE
+598 SPALGKRFTIKE
-610 DTWQVQKNS
+610 E

>member
-1 MELYHEVAIGSP
+1 MQLYHEMAIGGP
-13 QNRGLL
+13 RNRGLL
-19 IPQDQVIDVI
+19 VPEEQIIDVI
-29 LEHGNS
+29 LEHGNTQ
-35 RAVYKSL
+35 AVYQSV

-48 GREYHKLRKTFKD
+48 GRQYHKLRKTFKD
-61 FLGKRYIGNV
+61 FLGKRYINDII
-71 LIDIDRGENTNEYT
+71 IDIDKGQNTDEYT
-85 LNKTKSVLFELEELG
+85 LNKTKGFLFELENLG
-100 VQKRSYHVYFSGTGY
+100 VQHRSYNIYFSGTGY
-115 HIIISGEVFNFPEG
+115 HIIISGEVFNFNQG
-129 TSDLPFIVKETM
+129 DSDLPFIVKETM
-141 NNLFSDI
+141 NNLFSEI
-148 DLAVYNRT
+148 DLSVYNRT
-156 SIYRCANTLN
+156 AIYRCPNTLN
-166 QKSDLYKV
+166 QKSNLYKIP
-174 LIDNKKIDN
+174 LTYEQI
-183 LNSDQIM
+183 NSFDYQTIKRKAQEQV
-190 IYAEKPLFSDVEP
+190 ILETDP

-210 EDKVITEVPK
+210 EDRIIKEVPK
-220 VRVMESNAEPR
+220 VRVMDSSTEPK

-241 KLGPEEGSRNNTLM
+241 KLGPEDGSRNNTLM

-277 WNNGQLRNDV
+277 WNGGQLEDGV

-305 DVLMAKHCQTHCIH
+305 DELMAKHCQTHCIH

-328 VKNSEDLQLEL
+328 VKNSEELQSDLA
-339 EERLETDF
+339 ERLETDF
-347 SGRTIDLS
+347 SGRTIDLAK
-355 RSLGV
+355 LFGIH
-360 YDKDATIYPGEL
+360 DKDATIYPGEL

-387 QNIVLGYN
+387 QNIILGYN
-395 AMDDQIVKEK
+395 ADKDEILREN

-429 SGADKDAVSHNY
+429 SGASKNDVVKNF
-441 KSLYNFHKEEL
+441 KTLYNYHKEEL

-476 KCVVIDYIDLVD
+476 KCVVVDYIDLVD
-488 VPFNRRGEYEKL
+488 VPFNKKGEYEKL
-500 NFISHSLS
+500 NYISHSLS

-555 TGSSDNKEKKVSL
+555 TGSSENTDKKMSIY
-568 FKNSDGDL
+568 KNSDGDL
-576 FDVTLEWTPSFRLK
+576 FDVELNWTPSFRLK
-590 RQKPETVD
+590 
-598 SKVIGKKFTLVE
+598 KKAKTIYSEAMKKHFQIVE
-610 DTWQVQKNS
+610 D